1 MKKIDWA
8 GAIQMIANVGV
19 LASIV
24 FLAIQLR
31 QNNELLGIQTRGNAL
46 SRSVGTTDLVLENP
60 YLLELLGKEVDT
72 LTPSE
77 RDALIVLGMR
87 NLSNFEIAYQDA
99 IRGLLDEVA
108 LRRTVSAVWRRPTL
122 NFGMPLAW
130 PTFKGRG
137 DPEFVAWMERHVI
150 AGQ

>member
-1 MKKIDWA
+1 
-8 GAIQMIANVGV
+8 
-19 LASIV
+19 
-24 FLAIQLR
+24 
-31 QNNELLGIQTRGNAL
+31 
-46 SRSVGTTDLVLENP
+46 
-60 YLLELLGKEVDT
+60 
-72 LTPSE
+72 
-77 RDALIVLGMR
+77 
-87 NLSNFEIAYQDA
+87 
-99 IRGLLDEVA
+99 LDEVA